1 MASGLFGISDD
12 HLEKYQSLDE
22 RLIRDRAATFFFE
35 ASGEAMSPFIM
46 DKDVLIVDRSLD
58 PVSGSIVIAQ
68 VEGELLCRRIK
79 ITEREIS
86 LHCDNSQFSPLILQE
101 GQELQ
106 LFGVVTSVIRDVLPR
121 VTHILGPRRKDGF
134 R

>member
-86 LHCDNSQFSPLILQE
+86 LHCENSQRPPLVMRD

-121 VTHILGPRRKDGF
+121 VTQILGPRRKDGF